1 MARSWHEERA
11 CGRSFESFR
20 RLAAVRGG
28 TELFK
33 IDFIGKVKVLRRNKS
48 PVFFRFP
55 PDGFPPPA
63 HLANFVAKWPSP
75 PAPVIP
81 TLENQYWFPSFSP
94 HHYRFVSSLPR
105 SPRSSISGRIPWGE
119 FIRRQPAFFSTTKST
134 TSARRAFLVAL
145 LRNSHSCAPA
155 IASEHPSATI
165 DHSAVRGGPQT
176 QRVWLR

>member
-1 MARSWHEERA
+1 MAFLAGSIFFLGLPQRDSLIFFHSLFPEIHRYDASIEYDV
-11 CGRSFESFR
+11 FFR
-20 RLAAVRGG
+20 RHLLTCLLLSACCFITSRGG

-33 IDFIGKVKVLRRNKS
+33 IAFFGKVKVLRRNKS

-105 SPRSSISGRIPWGE
+105 SP
-119 FIRRQPAFFSTTKST
+119 
-134 TSARRAFLVAL
+134 
-145 LRNSHSCAPA
+145 
-155 IASEHPSATI
+155 
-165 DHSAVRGGPQT
+165 
-176 QRVWLR
+176 

>member
-1 MARSWHEERA
+1 MTRTQIGTS
-11 CGRSFESFR
+11 
-20 RLAAVRGG
+20 RGG

-105 SPRSSISGRIPWGE
+105 SPRSANSGRMTPCPDNHH
-119 FIRRQPAFFSTTKST
+119 QPPILLDHEST